1 MTPVALVD
9 PEPLARPEPP
19 ALLAAEVDR
28 LPPGSVLVAERG
40 FRVLLVSPDD
50 APALLREIGVQRERT
65 FRAAREGSGRERDLD
80 RAERALGVRPE
91 VISGVEEGRLSFDG
105 ARSQFT
111 VDDPVLVSDIGGGST
126 ELVIDDEVISV
137 EMGSVRLTDRMSP
150 AYPLPDRD
158 RQEGL
163 EMARSAFAGI
173 DVAHVATHIG
183 VAGTWTSLAAI
194 AQGLPRYEPAKVH
207 GYRFDNIVLGDL
219 VDRLCDMSL
228 EEIASIPSL
237 DPKRAPV
244 IRAGAMVAQAVAGLT
259 GLDATLISVKDSLDG
274 AALALLGLTLHRRPG
289 GGMQTRGA

>member
-1 MTPVALVD
+1 MKVGVVDIGTNSMRMLVTD
-9 PEPLARPEPP
+9 GVIEDGRWVEVTGLGRG
-19 ALLAAEVDR
+19 VDR
-28 LPPGSVLVAERG
+28 DRRLSEEAMARTLEVLSRFGLEMTALGVEKRYAMATSATR
-40 FRVLLVSPDD
+40 D
-50 APALLREIGVQRERT
+50 AAN
-65 FRAAREGSGRERDLD
+65 RDEFLD

-207 GYRFDNIVLGDL
+207 GYRFDNIVLGDNGF
-219 VDRLCDMSL
+219 VDYTAGDTGRDYSDPRDADDMYAGDIDRISTTYPNDGGND
-228 EEIASIPSL
+228 A
-237 DPKRAPV
+237 
-244 IRAGAMVAQAVAGLT
+244 IRSGAG
-259 GLDATLISVKDSLDG
+259 
-274 AALALLGLTLHRRPG
+274 
-289 GGMQTRGA
+289 